1 MEVDAFDGASVES
14 ADAFDAYQQM
24 HQRAAGRV
32 TRPQRTFDL
41 MRTWLGTGHAVLFA
55 ARRGGGFLG
64 FAYVLRF
71 ARGAYYASAANDP
84 DESRE
89 PVGHA
94 VQWRALTWLRDNGI
108 TTYEL
113 GAQPFGAV
121 PHDDASEKELAIAR
135 FKRGFGG
142 IAVPLFAGERY
153 WTADAMAPV
162 AARLAR
168 FVAKLNP
175 EA

>member
-1 MEVDAFDGASVES
+1 ASQVVDLTDADDDALLRSMTKGHRAAVKKAMKAMEVDALDGASVES

-94 VQWRALTWLRDNGI
+94 VQWRALT
-108 TTYEL
+108 
-113 GAQPFGAV
+113 
-121 PHDDASEKELAIAR
+121 
-135 FKRGFGG
+135 
-142 IAVPLFAGERY
+142 
-153 WTADAMAPV
+153 
-162 AARLAR
+162 
-168 FVAKLNP
+168 
-175 EA
+175 